1 MTETGTAAGVP
12 FVAVP
17 PGGGRRSIEGSRPT
31 GELDPSTGSRADAP
45 VVVGWHLMD
54 APRSEAAF
62 AAALP
67 LAGLDAWRVYLGLPR
82 MGARLPAGGMDELL
96 ALGYE
101 DAVTL
106 MHGPV
111 NAEAAD
117 EFDAA
122 LAELRG
128 RFGIGGPLGLLGGSA
143 GAGVALEVTT
153 RRDDVTAL
161 VAVSPLVQLRPVV
174 ATLGKLFGVD
184 YAWGPE
190 SDAVADRMD
199 YVARVRELGT
209 TPTQLIVGAEDEPT
223 AFLEPAQAL
232 VSAADGPAD
241 LVVVEGMGHALAEE
255 PGLEPAPQTPH
266 AAEVDA
272 HAVAWF
278 RQHLG
283 V

>member
-1 MTETGTAAGVP
+1 MIDTELETGVAAGVP
-12 FVAVP
+12 YVLRAP
-17 PGGGRRSIEGSRPT
+17 ADR
-31 GELDPSTGSRADAP
+31 RADAP

-67 LAGLDAWRVYLGLPR
+67 LDGLDAWRVYFGLPE

-96 ALGYE
+96 RRGYE
-101 DAVTL
+101 DAVMS

-111 NAEAAD
+111 NARAAD

-122 LAELRG
+122 LGALRERHG
-128 RFGIGGPLGLLGGSA
+128 ATGPLALFGGSA
-143 GAGVALEVTT
+143 GAGVALEVAT
-153 RRDDVTAL
+153 RRTDVGAL
-161 VAVSPLVQLRPVV
+161 VAISPLVRLRPVV

-184 YAWGPE
+184 YQWSPP
-190 SDAVADRMD
+190 SDEVAARMD
-199 YVARVRELGT
+199 YVARADELGT
-209 TPTQLIVGAEDEPT
+209 TPVRLVVGSQDDAT
-223 AFLEPAQAL
+223 AFLEPARDLAVATQ
-232 VSAADGPAD
+232 GPAD
-241 LVVVEGMGHALAEE
+241 VVVVEGMGHALAEE

-283 V
+283 A

>member
-1 MTETGTAAGVP
+1 MVETGTAAGVP
-12 FVAVP
+12 FIAVAP
-17 PGGGRRSIEGSRPT
+17 DSGPR
-31 GELDPSTGSRADAP
+31 DDAP

-67 LAGLDAWRVYLGLPR
+67 LAGLDAWRIYLGLPK
-82 MGARLPAGGMDELL
+82 MGARLPAGGMDELM

-101 DAVTL
+101 DAVML

-111 NAEAAD
+111 NDEAAG

-122 LAELRG
+122 LGALRE
-128 RFGIGGPLGLLGGSA
+128 RFGIGGPLGLFGGSA

-161 VAVSPLVQLRPVV
+161 VGVSPLIQLRPVV

-184 YAWGPE
+184 YRWGPE

-199 YVARVRELGT
+199 YVARVGKLGT
-209 TPTQLIVGAEDEPT
+209 TPTLLVVGAEDEPT
-223 AFLEPAQAL
+223 AFLEPARDL
-232 VSAADGPAD
+232 VAGADGPAD
-241 LVVVEGMGHALAEE
+241 LVVIDGMGHALAEE

-283 V
+283 A

>member
-1 MTETGTAAGVP
+1 MLDTVQFVSEEIAVTESGTAAGVP
-12 FVAVP
+12 FLAVP
-17 PGGGRRSIEGSRPT
+17 PDSGP
-31 GELDPSTGSRADAP
+31 RADAP

-67 LAGLDAWRVYLGLPR
+67 LAGLDAWRIYLGLPK
-82 MGARLPAGGMDELL
+82 MGARLPAGGMDELM

-101 DAVTL
+101 DAVAL

-111 NAEAAD
+111 NAEAAG

-122 LAELRG
+122 LTALRE
-128 RFGIGGPLGLLGGSA
+128 RFGIGGPLGLFGGSA

-184 YAWGPE
+184 YRWGPE
-190 SDAVADRMD
+190 SDAIADRMD
-199 YVARVRELGT
+199 YVARVAELGA
-209 TPTQLIVGAEDEPT
+209 TPARFVVGSEDEPA
-223 AFLEPAQAL
+223 AFLEPTRDL
-232 VSAADGPAD
+232 VAGARGPAD

-283 V
+283 A

>member
-12 FVAVP
+12 FLVVP
-17 PGGGRRSIEGSRPT
+17 PESGRG
-31 GELDPSTGSRADAP
+31 DAP

-62 AAALP
+62 AAAVP
-67 LAGLDAWRVYLGLPR
+67 LAGLDAWRVYLGLPK
-82 MGARLPAGGMDELL
+82 MGARLPAGGMDELMG
-96 ALGYE
+96 LGYE
-101 DAVTL
+101 DAVML

-111 NAEAAD
+111 NAQAAD

-122 LAELRG
+122 LAALRE
-128 RFGIGGPLGLLGGSA
+128 RFGIGGPLGLFGGSA
-143 GAGVALEVTT
+143 GAGVALEVAT

-161 VAVSPLVQLRPVV
+161 VGISPMLQLRPVV

-184 YAWGPE
+184 YQWSAE

-199 YVARVRELGT
+199 YIARVAELGA
-209 TPTQLIVGAEDEPT
+209 TPTLLVVGAEDEPT
-223 AFLEPAQAL
+223 AFLEPAREL
-232 VSAADGPAD
+232 VAGAHGPAD
-241 LVVVEGMGHALAEE
+241 LVVIEGMGHALADE

-283 V
+283 A

>member
-1 MTETGTAAGVP
+1 VVDTGTAAGVP
-12 FVAVP
+12 FLAVP
-17 PGGGRRSIEGSRPT
+17 PEGGP
-31 GELDPSTGSRADAP
+31 RADAP

-62 AAALP
+62 AAAVP

-82 MGARLPAGGMDELL
+82 MGARLPAGGMDELM

-101 DAVTL
+101 DAVGL

-122 LAELRG
+122 LAVLRERLG
-128 RFGIGGPLGLLGGSA
+128 AGGPLGLLGGSA
-143 GAGVALEVTT
+143 GAGVALEVAT
-153 RRDDVTAL
+153 RRDDVAAL
-161 VAVSPLVQLRPVV
+161 VGVSPLVQLRPVV

-199 YVARVRELGT
+199 YVARVGELGT
-209 TPTQLIVGAEDEPT
+209 TPTLLVVGAQDEPG
-223 AFLEPAQAL
+223 AFLEPAREL
-232 VSAADGPAD
+232 VAGAAGPAD

-266 AAEVDA
+266 AVEVDA

-283 V
+283 A

>member
-1 MTETGTAAGVP
+1 MAETGTAAGVP
-12 FVAVP
+12 FLAVP
-17 PGGGRRSIEGSRPT
+17 PDGRP
-31 GELDPSTGSRADAP
+31 RADAP

-54 APRSEAAF
+54 APRSETAF

-67 LAGLDAWRVYLGLPR
+67 LAGLDAWRIYLGLPK
-82 MGARLPAGGMDELL
+82 MGARLPAGGMDELMG
-96 ALGYE
+96 LGYE
-101 DAVTL
+101 DAVML

-122 LAELRG
+122 LGALRE
-128 RFGIGGPLGLLGGSA
+128 RFGTGGPLGLFGGSA
-143 GAGVALEVTT
+143 GAGVALEVAT

-161 VAVSPLVQLRPVV
+161 VGVSPMLQLRPVV

-184 YAWGPE
+184 YRWSPE

-199 YVARVRELGT
+199 YVTRVGELGT
-209 TPTQLIVGAEDEPT
+209 TPTLLVVGAEDEPT
-223 AFLEPAQAL
+223 AFLDPAREL
-232 VSAADGPAD
+232 VAGARGPAD
-241 LVVVEGMGHALAEE
+241 LVVIDGMGHALADE

-283 V
+283 A

>member
-1 MTETGTAAGVP
+1 MLDTVQFECWELLMTESGTAAGVP
-12 FVAVP
+12 FLAVP
-17 PGGGRRSIEGSRPT
+17 PEGGP
-31 GELDPSTGSRADAP
+31 RADTP

-62 AAALP
+62 AAAVP
-67 LAGLDAWRVYLGLPR
+67 LTGLDAWRVYLGLPR
-82 MGARLPAGGMDELL
+82 MGARLPAGGMDELM

-101 DAVTL
+101 DAVGL

-122 LAELRG
+122 LAVLRE
-128 RFGIGGPLGLLGGSA
+128 RFGARGPLGLLGGSA
-143 GAGVALEVTT
+143 GAGVALEVAT
-153 RRDDVTAL
+153 RRDDVAAL
-161 VAVSPLVQLRPVV
+161 VGVSPLVQLRPVV
-174 ATLGKLFGVD
+174 TTLGKLFGVD
-184 YAWGPE
+184 YAWGPK

-199 YVARVRELGT
+199 YVARVGELGT
-209 TPTQLIVGAEDEPT
+209 TPTLLVVGAQDEPS
-223 AFLEPAQAL
+223 AFLEPAREL
-232 VSAADGPAD
+232 VAGAAGPAD

-272 HAVAWF
+272 HAVDWF

-283 V
+283 A

>member
-1 MTETGTAAGVP
+1 MAETGTAAGVP
-12 FVAVP
+12 FVIEP
-17 PGGGRRSIEGSRPT
+17 PEGGPRV
-31 GELDPSTGSRADAP
+31 DAP

-67 LAGLDAWRVYLGLPR
+67 LAGLDAWRVYLGLPK
-82 MGARLPAGGMDELL
+82 MGARLPAGGMDELMR
-96 ALGYE
+96 LGYE
-101 DAVTL
+101 DAVML

-111 NAEAAD
+111 NAEAAAA
-117 EFDAA
+117 FDAA
-122 LAELRG
+122 LFELRE
-128 RFGIGGPLGLLGGSA
+128 RFGIGGPLGLFGGSA
-143 GAGVALEVTT
+143 GAGIALEVAT

-161 VAVSPLVQLRPVV
+161 VGVSPMVQLRPVV

-184 YAWGPE
+184 YQWSPE

-199 YVARVRELGT
+199 YVARVGELGT
-209 TPTQLIVGAEDEPT
+209 TPTLLVVGAEDEPT
-223 AFLEPAQAL
+223 AFLEPAREL
-232 VSAADGPAD
+232 VAGARGPAD
-241 LVVVEGMGHALAEE
+241 LVVIDGMGHALADE

-283 V
+283 A

>member
-1 MTETGTAAGVP
+1 MAETGTAAGVP
-12 FVAVP
+12 FLVVP
-17 PGGGRRSIEGSRPT
+17 PEGGP
-31 GELDPSTGSRADAP
+31 RADAP

-67 LAGLDAWRVYLGLPR
+67 LAGLDAWRVYLCLPK
-82 MGARLPAGGMDELL
+82 MGARLPAGGMDELM

-101 DAVTL
+101 DAVVL

-117 EFDAA
+117 EFDGA
-122 LAELRG
+122 LTALRE
-128 RFGIGGPLGLLGGSA
+128 RFGIEGPLGLFGGSA

-184 YAWGPE
+184 YRWGPE

-199 YVARVRELGT
+199 YVARVAELGT
-209 TPTQLIVGAEDEPT
+209 TPVRFVVGSEDEPT
-223 AFLEPAQAL
+223 AFLEPTREL
-232 VSAADGPAD
+232 VAGARGPAD
-241 LVVVEGMGHALAEE
+241 LVVIQGMGHALAEE

-283 V
+283 A